1 MGLEEHKGNQQT
13 DIHHGRNV
21 PEKSPNF
28 EMIPARQEQMCR
40 GPEVDMGGMGGRY
53 WIAQF
58 EWSKNY
64 LAGESMK

>member
-21 PEKSPNF
+21 SEKSPNF

-40 GPEVDMGGMGGRY
+40 GPEVDMGGIGGRY
-53 WIAQF
+53 
-58 EWSKNY
+58 
-64 LAGESMK
+64 